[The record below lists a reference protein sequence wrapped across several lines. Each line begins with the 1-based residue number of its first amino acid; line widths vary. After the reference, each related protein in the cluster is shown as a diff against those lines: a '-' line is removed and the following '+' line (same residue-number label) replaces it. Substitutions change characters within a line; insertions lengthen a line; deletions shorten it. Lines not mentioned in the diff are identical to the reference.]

1 VPDATSDLRSRAFRY
16 SCELFDFCRGVST
29 ACSLERHIVLQ
40 LFRSGSSV
48 GANLEEAKSAHSRRD
63 FAAKNAIALREC
75 RESLYWLRLLE
86 AKGVGQERER
96 QRLLRESDEL
106 VAILTTIVRRLRT

>member
-1 VPDATSDLRSRAFRY
+1 
-16 SCELFDFCRGVST
+16 
-29 ACSLERHIVLQ
+29 
-40 LFRSGSSV
+40 
-48 GANLEEAKSAHSRRD
+48 
-63 FAAKNAIALREC
+63 LREC

-96 QRLLRESDEL
+96 KRLLRESDEL